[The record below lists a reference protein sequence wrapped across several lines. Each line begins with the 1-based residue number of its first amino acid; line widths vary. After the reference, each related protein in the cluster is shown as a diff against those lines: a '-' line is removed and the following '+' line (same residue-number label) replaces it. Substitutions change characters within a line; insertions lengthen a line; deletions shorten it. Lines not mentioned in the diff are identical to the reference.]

1 MRRREFIGL
10 FGAAAISRPLPARAQ
25 AERIARVGVLINAG
39 PDESSA
45 RASVASLQQGLQ
57 DVGWTVGRNLRLDI
71 RWSGGDSARLRKD
84 AAELVVGS
92 DVIVAGV
99 GPTLP
104 ILQQATRTV
113 PVVMAQGL
121 DPIGAGF
128 IQSMARPGGNITG
141 FTQFEYNL
149 SGKWLELLKEIAPR
163 VSRVGVVRE
172 MQGGPVGIGQWAVIG
187 AFASTLG
194 VELSPIN
201 LTAMSETE
209 QSLSAFT
216 PGSNGGLIVTVG
228 SIATL
233 QRDLIVAMAARNRL
247 PAVYPY
253 RYYVEAGG
261 LISYGPNLSDLYQ
274 RSASYVARILKGEKP
289 AELPVQAPTKYEL
302 VLNLKTAK
310 ALGITVPLILQ
321 QRADDV
327 IE

>member
-209 QSLSAFT
+209 QSLSAFA